1 MNFSM
6 DTAWGRAMELI
17 KDNFQL
23 LAIVAA
29 VFLLLPSVAVYLL
42 MPDFVAL
49 TEPGADPEV
58 VLAQFQESLV
68 PILMV
73 SGVAMIVQF
82 AGYGALIAMMGG
94 ARPTVGEAI
103 TTGFKITPSMLAV
116 FVLFFLLYFIAAVV
130 VSLPFALIAG
140 LLGAG
145 ALAGVLAV
153 LPILLVSVYLAA
165 RMSMSMPV
173 VVLENTLNPFAAIL
187 RSFKLTHKKQ
197 WSILIFW
204 TILFVAYMV
213 VALLFTGGFGVIAAL
228 AGGGTAT
235 ALILGVANGAL
246 AMAIGMIVCGLA
258 VSIFE
263 QLSGSDKGEVASVF
277 E

>member
-73 SGVAMIVQF
+73 SGLAMIVQF

-173 VVLENTLNPFAAIL
+173 VVLEDTLNPFAAIL

-246 AMAIGMIVCGLA
+246 AMAIDNA
-258 VSIFE
+258 VLLELGFNGN
-263 QLSGSDKGEVASVF
+263 GSVAENHHVSPLHP
-277 E
+277 

>member
-73 SGVAMIVQF
+73 SGLAMIVQF